1 MQSNPF
7 SSSLA
12 GGLTGSKLTFREA
25 LRQALA
31 DEMALDPNVLLL
43 GEDIGVYGGCFKVT
57 GDLYKKF
64 PNQVIDTP
72 VAEEGFTGLAVGAAM
87 MGLRPVV
94 EIMYAD
100 FFTLIFDPIVNHAS
114 KTHFMS
120 GGQFCC
126 PITVRLPEGSG
137 TGHGAQHTQSPEALF
152 QNSAGLKMVAP
163 SCPSD
168 AYYLL
173 RAAIRDNNPV
183 LVFEHKMLYDMEGI
197 IEAEPLE
204 LGKAKVLRSG
214 KDVTIIAYSR
224 AVQTALETAT
234 LLSEAGLE
242 ATVVDLCTL
251 KPLDEKTIFSEVQ
264 KTGRVALIQDP
275 NAFGGVN
282 AQVCSEICSDFATFK
297 ALKAPVVQM
306 GGRCTPVPF
315 SKDLEKSTIPS
326 AQACVE
332 AIKKLF

>member
-1 MQSNPF
+1 MHSNLF

-12 GGLTGSKLTFREA
+12 GSKLTFREA
-25 LRQALA
+25 IRQALA
-31 DEMALDPNVLLL
+31 DEMALDPNVLLI

-64 PNQVIDTP
+64 PNQIIDTP
-72 VAEEGFTGLAVGAAM
+72 VAEEGFTGMAVGAAM

-183 LVFEHKMLYDMEGI
+183 LVFEHKMLYDMEGTI
-197 IEAEPLE
+197 DSEPLE
-204 LGKAKVLRSG
+204 IGKAKVIRSG

-224 AVQTALETAT
+224 AVQTALATAT
-234 LLSEAGLE
+234 LLASSGIE

-251 KPLDEKTIFSEVQ
+251 KPLDEATIFSEVQ

-275 NAFGGVN
+275 NAFGGVS
-282 AQVCSEICSDFATFK
+282 AQVCSEICSDVETFK
-297 ALKAPVVQM
+297 TLKAPVVSL
-306 GGRCTPVPF
+306 GGKCTPVPF
-315 SKDLEKSTIPS
+315 SKDLEKYSIPNEQEC
-326 AQACVE
+326 AE

>member
-1 MQSNPF
+1 MQNNLF

-12 GGLTGSKLTFREA
+12 GSKLTFREA
-25 LRQALA
+25 IRQALA
-31 DEMALDPNVLLL
+31 DEMAQDPNVLLI

-64 PNQVIDTP
+64 PNQIIDTP
-72 VAEEGFTGLAVGAAM
+72 VAEEGFTGMAVGAAM

-120 GGQFCC
+120 GGQFSC

-183 LVFEHKMLYDMEGI
+183 LVFEHKMLYDLEGT
-197 IEAEPLE
+197 IEAQPLPI
-204 LGKAKVLRSG
+204 GKAKIIRSG

-224 AVQTALETAT
+224 AVQTALATAN
-234 LLSEAGLE
+234 LLSEDGIA

-251 KPLDEKTIFSEVQ
+251 KPLDKATILSEVQ

-275 NAFGGVN
+275 NAFGGIN
-282 AQVCSEICSDFATFK
+282 SQVCSEICSDPATFK

-306 GGRCTPVPF
+306 GGRCTPIPF
-315 SKDLEKSTIPS
+315 SKDLEKSTIPN
-326 AQACVE
+326 AEDCAE

>member
-1 MQSNPF
+1 MQNN
-7 SSSLA
+7 LA
-12 GGLTGSKLTFREA
+12 GTKLTFREA
-25 LRQALA
+25 IRQALA
-31 DEMALDPNVLLL
+31 DEMAQDSNVLLL

-57 GDLYKKF
+57 GDLYKSF

-72 VAEEGFTGLAVGAAM
+72 VSEEGFTGMAVGAAM

-183 LVFEHKMLYDMEGI
+183 LVFEHKKLYDTEGI
-197 IEAEPLE
+197 IEAKPLE
-204 LGKAKVLRSG
+204 LGKAKVLRTG
-214 KDVTIIAYSR
+214 KDVTIISYSR
-224 AVQTALETAT
+224 AVQTALETAS
-234 LLSEAGLE
+234 LLTASGIE

-251 KPLDEKTIFSEVQ
+251 KPLDEATIFSEVQ

-275 NAFGGVN
+275 NAFGGVS
-282 AQVCSEICSDFATFK
+282 AQVCSEICSDPATFK
-297 ALKAPVVQM
+297 VLKTPVVSL
-306 GGRCTPVPF
+306 GGKCTPVPF
-315 SKDLEKSTIPS
+315 SKDLEKSIIP
-326 AQACVE
+326 QAEACAE